1 MSRQVA
7 RRANRDWFD
16 DFFETPFNTSF
27 VELALPDE
35 RFNSKEMRRWMP
47 QTDVSETDKAIK
59 ITANLPGMKKE
70 DINIDFD
77 EETRNLKLHGEY
89 TQEKKE
95 DNEKFHSIE
104 RHYGKFDRNIRLPR
118 NADVDNIRASVQDGV
133 LYVEVPK
140 QTEQKKKTRMIS
152 VQ

>member
-7 RRANRDWFD
+7 RRANRDWLE
-16 DFFETPFNTSF
+16 DFFETPFDTPF
-27 VELALPDE
+27 MGLALPDE
-35 RFNSKEMRRWMP
+35 RFNSKEMTKWMP

-59 ITANLPGMKKE
+59 ITASLPGMKKE
-70 DINIDFD
+70 DINIEFD

-95 DNEKFHSIE
+95 EDEKFHSIE
-104 RHYGKFDRNIRLPR
+104 RHYGKFDRSIRLPR
-118 NADVDNIRASVQDGV
+118 NVDVDNIKANVQDGV

-140 QTEQKKKTRMIS
+140 KTEQKKASRMIT